1 MSIPPPI
8 PNQVD
13 QYISQIN
20 ILQSKVNDIKEQIK
34 QSEKN
39 LNAQIDVSEIK
50 KKVKIEY
57 FSVILK
63 LMLSFFFK
71 IEVEETLKIKKIER
85 FNELVRESQLD
96 FNSFDKITNKIIESC
111 TKEAIGVCYYFYL

>member
-8 PNQVD
+8 PNQAD
-13 QYISQIN
+13 QYIAQIN

-50 KKVKIEY
+50 KKVKIDY

-63 LMLSFFFK
+63 LMLSFFF
-71 IEVEETLKIKKIER
+71 
-85 FNELVRESQLD
+85 
-96 FNSFDKITNKIIESC
+96 
-111 TKEAIGVCYYFYL
+111 

>member
-1 MSIPPPI
+1 MHAI
-8 PNQVD
+8 
-13 QYISQIN
+13 
-20 ILQSKVNDIKEQIK
+20 
-34 QSEKN
+34 
-39 LNAQIDVSEIK
+39 
-50 KKVKIEY
+50 
-57 FSVILK
+57 
-63 LMLSFFFK
+63 K

>member
-20 ILQSKVNDIKEQIK
+20 ILQSKVNEIKEQIK